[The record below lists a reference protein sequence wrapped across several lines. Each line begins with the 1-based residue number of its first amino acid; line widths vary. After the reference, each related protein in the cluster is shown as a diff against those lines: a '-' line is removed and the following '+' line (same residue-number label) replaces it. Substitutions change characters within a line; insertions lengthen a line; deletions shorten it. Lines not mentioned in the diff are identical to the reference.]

1 MFKAKNLIF
10 LSIFA
15 LLVGCSGG
23 DDDSINA
30 VEVTISSSNEEPNY
44 NETYTIS
51 WESNASQCYAQS
63 ITGSWLGEL
72 EPSGSQDFIA
82 KREGLANYGLQCRT
96 SINFASA
103 STDIEVQKDFIDY
116 FDFTNAESF
125 NVGSLTFN
133 SDSDIRVLD
142 NSISDFN
149 QDFRLDL
156 IMLIED
162 ERTPSAG
169 DSEFYILVFY
179 GQDSEL
185 ITDENPYS
193 FVEINNGNCVA
204 DMLIR
209 NDYNFDS
216 APDLMTV
223 SSSHED
229 SLGKRGICFF
239 ISTPDGLVLQ
249 DEDYLVNDTV
259 LDLSAVNVG
268 SQLIYDLTT
277 DGRPDVFMMGNGG
290 STDLPFYVVPSESG
304 PSIQLSIPLDTLNPY
319 TRSNGCNEGLVF
331 LCDWIAN
338 DYQFKSSVLISAD
351 SDGVL
356 DLVHSISTIDGGQ
369 YNLYNTRLDNIYF
382 DFSAPVLNF
391 INRSISDPN
400 GYAVTLE
407 AFDANL
413 DGNLDLF
420 SVEKNE
426 LSNIFKFNFYEKII
440 SSEDETN
447 ELSATNNGDFLEE
460 FIFSDGFA
468 FTNEILTFDVNFDG
482 LQDIFS
488 SYTEL
493 PFKADNA
500 QSEKHFLV
508 YEKSY
513 ITNEDESI
521 TQDWITQ
528 DFSDSIGI
536 NGQSVSNSWVD
547 FDMDNDIDVVLI
559 IPEVQED
566 FSVKYNFEIYLNNS
580 LF

>member
-10 LSIFA
+10 LSIFL

-72 EPSGSQDFIA
+72 EPSGSQDFVA

-179 GQDSEL
+179 GQDPEL

-249 DEDYLVNDTV
+249 DEDYLINDTA

-304 PSIQLSIPLDTLNPY
+304 PSIQLSVPLDTLNPY

-338 DYQFKSSVLISAD
+338 DYQFKSSTLISAD

-356 DLVHSISTIDGGQ
+356 DLVHSISTLSLIH
-369 YNLYNTRLDNIYF
+369 
-382 DFSAPVLNF
+382 
-391 INRSISDPN
+391 IS
-400 GYAVTLE
+400 
-407 AFDANL
+407 
-413 DGNLDLF
+413 
-420 SVEKNE
+420 
-426 LSNIFKFNFYEKII
+426 
-440 SSEDETN
+440 
-447 ELSATNNGDFLEE
+447 
-460 FIFSDGFA
+460 
-468 FTNEILTFDVNFDG
+468 
-482 LQDIFS
+482 
-488 SYTEL
+488 
-493 PFKADNA
+493 
-500 QSEKHFLV
+500 
-508 YEKSY
+508 
-513 ITNEDESI
+513 
-521 TQDWITQ
+521 
-528 DFSDSIGI
+528 
-536 NGQSVSNSWVD
+536 
-547 FDMDNDIDVVLI
+547 
-559 IPEVQED
+559 
-566 FSVKYNFEIYLNNS
+566 
-580 LF
+580 